1 MDPEYV
7 RRAIIDAQRRRKLSL
22 AEAAAD
28 FIRGMGLTDTSVI
41 DAVVEEI
48 RTEAAAFQFLDVP
61 GGVRSSEYRANAES
75 ANEQL
80 WYTGPED
87 GDEHWPK
94 LRERLEASGLA
105 DVVADIDVASTK
117 VVSHFGDPGIKG
129 LKKKGLVVGYVQSGK
144 TANYT
149 AVIAKAADAGFKLF
163 IVLSGM
169 HNNLR
174 RQTQVRISRDLD
186 TYDWGELTDADSDF
200 GKVVNGAALLT
211 SERPAVAVVKKN
223 AARLQRLRD
232 WLRDIDEGTRARCPI
247 LILDDEADQA
257 TPNSA
262 SAQGAVTRINELL
275 KEIWAEVPTG
285 SYVGY
290 TATPFANVFI
300 NPNDDED
307 LYPSNF
313 IIDLPRPMAYFGAE
327 RLFGRSDLPD
337 AEDPDE
343 PLDMVRI
350 VSDDDASSLKPP
362 AGRAAREGFDPELP
376 QSLKD
381 AVDWFILATAIRWA
395 RGQETDHSSMLV
407 HTTAFVAPHFVTRD
421 RLVARLADLAKD
433 VSQDRFKH
441 LHKTFMAEEGRAAEV
456 RSADMP
462 SWTAVSGQVPR
473 VLEAVRVVVDN
484 GYSDDR
490 LDYGRTD
497 AEGTPVVETVIA
509 VGGGTLS
516 RGLTLEGL
524 VVSYFLRS
532 SNTYDTLLQMGR
544 WFGYRPGY
552 EDLPRVWMTEDL
564 RDDFQFLALV
574 EEEIR
579 IDMRRLESRGV
590 TPREFGVRVRAHPG
604 RLAITAK
611 AKMRHAELVRVSYA
625 GQRHQTFILHERET
639 AVLEENIAAARDLA
653 AACVERGGPG
663 IQNAERRQFHGVPV
677 ADILDFLR
685 SYAFH
690 AGQPGLN
697 SDHIAGWIEQCAAEQ
712 TWNVVFTGS
721 SKRARTPDGDVV
733 ELGSLDL
740 GSGIVLPKVNRAP
753 LRDVKDAGNIKALL
767 SQPDWVLDADP
778 DLVRESYGSGLKYAE
793 VRDDLGL
800 SDQGLIVVYAVSEHS
815 VPLRAPLPG
824 REQSRRKSE
833 ATIAQVALGLVF
845 PEGADSLRSTDA
857 DYFAVRP
864 DWTPETD
871 VDADDLPVDR
881 EGSHNVDGAE
891 IGGAV

>member
-1 MDPEYV
+1 LDPQYV

-22 AEAAAD
+22 ADAAAD
-28 FIRGMGLTDTSVI
+28 LVRGMGLTDTTVV
-41 DAVVEEI
+41 DTVVEQI
-48 RTEAAAFQFLDVP
+48 RLEASAFQFLDVP
-61 GGVRSSEYRANAES
+61 SGVHSEEYRANAES
-75 ANEQL
+75 ANEQS

-87 GDEHWPK
+87 GDEHWPR
-94 LRERLEASGLA
+94 LRERLETSGLA
-105 DVVADIDVASTK
+105 AVVDDIDAASTK
-117 VVSHFGDPGIKG
+117 VVGHFGDPGIKG

-174 RQTQVRISRDLD
+174 RQTQVRVSRDLD
-186 TYDWGELTDADSDF
+186 THDWGELTDADSDF

-232 WLRDIDEGTRARCPI
+232 WLRDIDEVTRARCPI

-262 SAQGAVTRINELL
+262 TALGAVTRINELL

-313 IIDLPRPMAYFGAE
+313 IIDLPRPLAYFGAE

-337 AEDPDE
+337 ADDPDE

-350 VSDDDASSLKPP
+350 VPDDEASTLKPP
-362 AGRAAREGFDPELP
+362 AGRAAREGFDPALP

-381 AVDWFILATAIRWA
+381 AVDWFVLATAVRWA
-395 RGQETDHSSMLV
+395 RGQETEHSSMLV

-421 RLVARLADLAKD
+421 RLVARLAELAKE
-433 VSQDRFKH
+433 VSQGKLEALR
-441 LHKTFMAEEGRAAEV
+441 KTFEAEEDRAAEV
-456 RSADMP
+456 RSVAMP
-462 SWTAVSGQVPR
+462 SWTSVSEQIPR
-473 VLEAVRVVVDN
+473 VLDEVRVVVDN

-497 AEGTPVVETVIA
+497 PSGSPIVETVIA

-579 IDMRRLESRGV
+579 VDMRRLESRGV

-604 RLAITAK
+604 RLAITA
-611 AKMRHAELVRVSYA
+611 ATKMRHADLVRVSYA
-625 GQRHQTFILHERET
+625 GQRHQTFILHERES
-639 AVLEENIAAARDLA
+639 AVLEKNIAAACALA
-653 AACVERGGPG
+653 EACVERGAPG
-663 IQNAERRQFHGVPV
+663 IQSVERRQFHGVPV
-677 ADILDFLR
+677 TDVLHFLR
-685 SYAFH
+685 SYVFH

-697 SDHIAGWIEQCAAEQ
+697 SDHIAGWIEQCAVDR

-721 SKRARTPDGDVV
+721 SKQARTPDGDVV
-733 ELGSLDL
+733 DLGTLDL
-740 GSGIVLPKVNRAP
+740 GSGIAMPKVNRAP

-793 VRDDLGL
+793 VREDLGL
-800 SDQGLIVVYAVSEHS
+800 TDQGLIVVYAVSEHS

-833 ATIAQVALGLVF
+833 AAVAQVGLGLVF
-845 PEGADSLRSTDA
+845 PDGTDSLKSTDA

-864 DWTPETD
+864 DWTPETTED
-871 VDADDLPVDR
+871 NDDLPVDR
-881 EGSHNVDGAE
+881 EGSHNVDGADMS
-891 IGGAV
+891 GAV